1 MSSTEHSDYDKETLT
16 TREDQDGHVLT
27 NKDDGLSAEEVKEG
41 RQSSARR
48 KLSLASNTSNVLS
61 KSAPDVDLE
70 KDSGK
75 TAATEEEPQDPNIVS
90 WDGPDD
96 PADPLNWSNALK
108 VINVGLVSGIC
119 LVTPLA
125 SCKLHDYQALSQL
138 LTSSLAMFAP
148 GVPNLMAEFQSTNIE
163 LGTFVVSIYV
173 LGFASGPMVLA
184 PLSELYGR
192 MPIVSVESIPTAAAQ
207 PDESSIMCV
216 M

>member
-16 TREDQDGHVLT
+16 TREDQEGQIFH
-27 NKDDGLSAEEVKEG
+27 NNDDDISAEEAKER
-41 RQSSARR
+41 RQSGARR
-48 KLSLASNTSNVLS
+48 KSPRGSYRSNALAN
-61 KSAPDVDLE
+61 AAADIDME
-70 KDSGK
+70 KDAEK
-75 TAATEEEPQDPNIVS
+75 TAITDGEQQDPNIVS
-90 WDGPDD
+90 WDGPED
-96 PADPLNWSNALK
+96 PADPLNWSNTLK

-125 SCKLHDYQALSQL
+125 SCKWRDDLALPQL
-138 LTSSLAMFAP
+138 LMSFLAMFAP

-192 MPIVSVESIPTAAAQ
+192 MPVVSI
-207 PDESSIMCV
+207 
-216 M
+216 

>member
-16 TREDQDGHVLT
+16 NREDQEGQVFS
-27 NKDDGLSAEEVKEG
+27 NKDDELNAKEANER
-41 RQSSARR
+41 RQSSAPR
-48 KLSLASNTSNVLS
+48 KSSLASHRSSALANA
-61 KSAPDVDLE
+61 APDVDIE
-70 KDSGK
+70 KDGGK
-75 TAATEEEPQDPNIVS
+75 ATTTEGEPQDPNIVS

-125 SCKLHDYQALSQL
+125 SCKWHDLAL
-138 LTSSLAMFAP
+138 TTITNAYLAMFAP
-148 GVPNLMAEFQSTNIE
+148 GVPNLMAEFQSANIE

-192 MPIVSVESIPTAAAQ
+192 MPIVSV
-207 PDESSIMCV
+207 
-216 M
+216 